1 MEQSKKILDIFNLE
15 VILFSILI
23 LFFLQMITE
32 LISSIYM
39 LDLLNTSVDEK
50 AAGLLFLLPSIFLIL
65 SKKPSSTISMKIY
78 GILLII
84 ARLITPLVGT
94 FGKIITAGIGVSAFM
109 LLFPRFLLFKASI
122 NKKSDGINLGLSLAF
137 ATGLSIL
144 FRTLNSSVD
153 ISMYGWYQS
162 IGFILG
168 LIGLFLLFKFDKF
181 LNFDQNN
188 EEIDDDKNEVGD
200 KQHGNFIKGLKT
212 LCLVFGIFNVF
223 LIIYFAFES
232 PTVISRWTQ
241 GNYIAIITILTF
253 MISVFVIIAK
263 FKPNWR
269 YLLKPWMIWLW
280 NAIFSLSLVLTIL
293 VHTIKFPETP
303 SSPAIIVGTPY
314 WYQQIPLYSML
325 LLSPIVFINFM
336 LFTREL
342 IKISPKKLQISLSF
356 TFGGLYIIIMA
367 FVIIFTNIWGYV
379 GAISLIFRNLFWLP
393 FLLIGVGMLISVIFL
408 ERKKPLQIQK
418 IDIPLK
424 NKAPVAIFI
433 LLILIGT
440 IVGAVFTMAKPEPI
454 SGEGVHSLT
463 IMTFNIQMGVNESG
477 DKNYDSQLRLI
488 QEINPDIIG
497 FQESDT
503 AKIGGGN
510 SDAIRYFADKLNY
523 YSYYG
528 PKKVTGTYGA
538 AILSR
543 FPIENA
549 LSFFTYSDEDEIGT
563 VQVQIKIGNTILN
576 VFNSHP
582 DGSSEAKL
590 THIQTLMS
598 RIDGLNNVI
607 SLGDFNSRENST
619 YYNASTAVLVDS
631 FLSLYPNHLD
641 ENNVNRTRR
650 IDHIFVSPT
659 FTINEAHYISSPE
672 SQTDHPVYWIVI
684 SF

>member
-1 MEQSKKILDIFNLE
+1 
-15 VILFSILI
+15 
-23 LFFLQMITE
+23 
-32 LISSIYM
+32 
-39 LDLLNTSVDEK
+39 
-50 AAGLLFLLPSIFLIL
+50 
-65 SKKPSSTISMKIY
+65 
-78 GILLII
+78 
-84 ARLITPLVGT
+84 
-94 FGKIITAGIGVSAFM
+94 
-109 LLFPRFLLFKASI
+109 
-122 NKKSDGINLGLSLAF
+122 
-137 ATGLSIL
+137 
-144 FRTLNSSVD
+144 
-153 ISMYGWYQS
+153 
-162 IGFILG
+162 
-168 LIGLFLLFKFDKF
+168 
-181 LNFDQNN
+181 
-188 EEIDDDKNEVGD
+188 
-200 KQHGNFIKGLKT
+200 
-212 LCLVFGIFNVF
+212 
-223 LIIYFAFES
+223 
-232 PTVISRWTQ
+232 
-241 GNYIAIITILTF
+241 
-253 MISVFVIIAK
+253 
-263 FKPNWR
+263 
-269 YLLKPWMIWLW
+269 
-280 NAIFSLSLVLTIL
+280 
-293 VHTIKFPETP
+293 
-303 SSPAIIVGTPY
+303 
-314 WYQQIPLYSML
+314 
-325 LLSPIVFINFM
+325 
-336 LFTREL
+336 
-342 IKISPKKLQISLSF
+342 
-356 TFGGLYIIIMA
+356 
-367 FVIIFTNIWGYV
+367 
-379 GAISLIFRNLFWLP
+379 LFWLP

-424 NKAPVAIFI
+424 NKAPAAIFI